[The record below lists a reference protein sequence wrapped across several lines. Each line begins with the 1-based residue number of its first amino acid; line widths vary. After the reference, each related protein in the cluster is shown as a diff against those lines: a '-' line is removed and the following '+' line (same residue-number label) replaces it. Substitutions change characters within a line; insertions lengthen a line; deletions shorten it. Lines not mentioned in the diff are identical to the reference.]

1 MHDYIAVVSS
11 TVTYFDFHDHQTTLL
26 YNILKGLVC
35 KTMAADNLY
44 GHLKMI
50 YFHHPCII
58 QDIWFNFIIVI
69 VHIEV

>member
-1 MHDYIAVVSS
+1 
-11 TVTYFDFHDHQTTLL
+11 
-26 YNILKGLVC
+26 
-35 KTMAADNLY
+35 MAADNLY

-69 VHIEV
+69 VHIELWYYFYDKIHTKRS